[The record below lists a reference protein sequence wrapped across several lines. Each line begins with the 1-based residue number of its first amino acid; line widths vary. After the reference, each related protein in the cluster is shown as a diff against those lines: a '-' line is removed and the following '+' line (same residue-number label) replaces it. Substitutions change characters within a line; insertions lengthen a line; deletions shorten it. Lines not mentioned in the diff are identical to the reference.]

1 MTITTRSRR
10 TPSAR
15 DRASATL
22 FALSGLL
29 LLSVLIAQPPSAHTQ
44 LAAAAAPAA
53 AASIPIRYGV
63 RHWPIALAASLAA
76 LALALGASGVTLFV

>member
-44 LAAAAAPAA
+44 LAAAAADA

>member
-10 TPSAR
+10 MPSAR

-44 LAAAAAPAA
+44 LAAAAAAA